1 MQIKIKDF
9 AGMYP
14 KIHPTQL
21 PESVAQNC
29 MNVVLNNGILTPVY
43 SASTV
48 NYGNSGW
55 NGFKSVIQWSVS
67 GIVKRWFNTE
77 IVSFAFSP
85 INETYRLY
93 WTYEGRNAP
102 LMFRNWTE
110 EEGSTGNLLDWG
122 YDFKAGLPA
131 PNKLTFSSDTL
142 TAPPVSPVVPP
153 PEPPVEG
160 APPVEPV
167 PEPPPIEFEARS
179 YVVTYR
185 NRLGDESAPS
195 LASDVV
201 YATETTPPTI
211 VINLTTAER
220 AALTAEYDITGM
232 LLYRTVTDSAGNTDY
247 YFVTYLGFPIM
258 TETGLIKTD
267 RIGAQYVVDPIAT
280 KDYDQPRVGMH
291 GLGVTDYGIGY
302 AYKEKIICLSEPYVM
317 YAWPR
322 KYELTTPQPIVAMG
336 HYSNAIV
343 VATDGNPILI
353 IGLHPDSMSMTTLP
367 LYEGCVSSR
376 SMVNVS
382 GGCIYASNNGL
393 VMVSGNSAELITK
406 DIFSPEDW
414 QNLNPKTIFATQHNE
429 GYLFFYDNGIRK
441 GSCFID
447 IHNLRN
453 GVLFYDGHGI
463 NAFVDY
469 KGQAT
474 IIDVA
479 PLGSGKETCY
489 YPFNP
494 QSPTASKVN
503 KRLVWHSKTF
513 RMDRN
518 TRMLAGQVIADNYNS
533 SITFSIY
540 VNRSL
545 LYTCNVTNNKPFR
558 IKNHSAA
565 GDFSI
570 KIESNVAI
578 REVSIGETMR
588 DLST

>member
-21 PESVAQNC
+21 PDSVAQNC
-29 MNVVLNNGILTPVY
+29 MNVVLNNGVLTPVY
-43 SASTV
+43 SANTF
-48 NYGNSGW
+48 NYGNTGW
-55 NGFKSVIQWSVS
+55 DGFKSVIQWKVN
-67 GIVKRWFNTE
+67 GVDKHWFNTE
-77 IVSFAFSP
+77 IVRFAFSP
-85 INETYRLY
+85 VNEAYRLY
-93 WTYEGRNAP
+93 WTYENRDGP
-102 LMFRNWTE
+102 LMFRNWTAV
-110 EEGSTGNLLDWG
+110 EGSGQLLG
-122 YDFKAGLPA
+122 GGIEYKAGLPA
-131 PNKLTFSSDTL
+131 PKKVTFTSDTL
-142 TAPPVSPVVPP
+142 TAPPVAPP
-153 PEPPVEG
+153 PEPPIEG
-160 APPVEPV
+160 QPPA
-167 PEPPPIEFEARS
+167 PEPEPIEFEARS

-185 NRLGDESAPS
+185 NGFGDESAPS
-195 LASDVV
+195 LASDIV
-201 YATETTPPTI
+201 YATADNKPTF
-211 VINLTTAER
+211 VIDVTAAER
-220 AALTAEYDITGM
+220 TALNQEYGITGM
-232 LLYRTVTDSAGNTDY
+232 QLYRTVTDSNGGSDY
-247 YFVTYLGFPIM
+247 YHVNYLDFSTMSDI
-258 TETGLIKTD
+258 GLTKTD
-267 RIGAQYVVDPIAT
+267 LIGPKYVIDPLAT
-280 KDYDQPRVGMH
+280 KDYDQPRIGMH

-414 QNLNPKTIFATQHNE
+414 QNLKPNTIFAVSHNE

-447 IHNLRN
+447 VHNLRN

-474 IIDVA
+474 IIDYA
-479 PLGSGKETCY
+479 PPASGKSTCY

>member
-43 SASTV
+43 SASAV
-48 NYGNSGW
+48 NYGNAGW
-55 NGFKSVIQWSVS
+55 NGFKSVVQWKV
-67 GIVKRWFNTE
+67 GNRDKHWFNTE
-77 IVSFAFSP
+77 IVRFAFSP
-85 INETYRLY
+85 VNEAYRLY
-93 WTYEGRNAP
+93 WTYEQRNAA
-102 LMFRNWTE
+102 LTFRNWTPV
-110 EEGSTGNLLDWG
+110 EGSEELLGGGND
-122 YDFKAGLPA
+122 YKAGLPA

-142 TAPPVSPVVPP
+142 TTPPVAPVVPP

-160 APPVEPV
+160 APPVEPA

-185 NRLGDESAPS
+185 NMLGDESAPS
-195 LASDVV
+195 LASEVV
-201 YATETTPPTI
+201 YATEATPPTV
-211 VINLTTAER
+211 VISLTTAER
-220 AALTAEYDITGM
+220 DALNAEYGATGM
-232 LLYRTVTDSAGNTDY
+232 LLYRTVTDSSGNTDY
-247 YFVTYLGFPIM
+247 YFVTYLDFSTM
-258 TETGLIKTD
+258 TATGLIKTD
-267 RIGAQYVVDPIAT
+267 RIGAKYVIDPIAT

-302 AYKEKIICLSEPYVM
+302 AYKEKIICLAEPYVM

-494 QSPTASKVN
+494 QSPTAGKVN
-503 KRLVWHSKTF
+503 KRLDWHSKTF